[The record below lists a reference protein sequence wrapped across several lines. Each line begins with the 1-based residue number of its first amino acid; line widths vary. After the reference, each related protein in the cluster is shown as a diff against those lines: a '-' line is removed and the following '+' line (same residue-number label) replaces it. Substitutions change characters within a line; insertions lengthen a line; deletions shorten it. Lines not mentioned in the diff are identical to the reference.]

1 MAAVKRIRFGL
12 VFEGARPSM
21 NEFLKEIGI
30 TEAEGIQKEGKHFI
44 VFTVGKPRR
53 VAEVQNSVDAYN
65 RRSSEPIQLIP
76 FCDATVTTFE
86 RGNKF
91 MSHPICQTIA
101 QKDET
106 YWAWSLVMAE
116 QRAEQ
121 QMINDLEDSLEPAP
135 AEASSSS
142 TTPMVTGENPMPS
155 GSSVE
160 APVSVEAPAPVEAP
174 ALVEAPVNVVTGKK
188 HKKRAISELQMNL
201 VRSVVVPSAN
211 KRSGKIVLKEG
222 KENNQQVWNSC
233 YGLLCIGM
241 FPFSAS
247 VLFGNT

>member
-1 MAAVKRIRFGL
+1 
-12 VFEGARPSM
+12 M

-30 TEAEGIQKEGKHFI
+30 TDAEGIQKEGKHFI

-53 VAEVQNSVDAYN
+53 VADVQNSIDAYN

-76 FCDATVTTFE
+76 FCDVTVTTFE

-91 MSHPICQTIA
+91 MSHPISQIIA

-106 YWAWSLVMAE
+106 YWSWSLVMAE
-116 QRAEQ
+116 RRAEQ
-121 QMINDLEDSLEPAP
+121 QMINDLEDSLDPAP
-135 AEASSSS
+135 VEAPSSSA
-142 TTPMVTGENPMPS
+142 TPMVTGEDPMPS
-155 GSSVE
+155 GSSIE
-160 APVSVEAPAPVEAP
+160 APVSAPAPVDAQ
-174 ALVEAPVNVVTGKK
+174 VNVVTVKK

-201 VRSVVVPSAN
+201 VRSVVVPSAS

-247 VLFGNT
+247 VLFGDT